1 MLVIKMKE
9 KLIRWMQGRY
19 GGDELGRFLIV
30 VYIVVAMINLFLE
43 SELISLFL
51 LGLMIWNISRI
62 LSKKIYARRKENQ
75 IFLAKMQP
83 FQRGIK
89 IIKLNLKDRN
99 NRYYICPKCH
109 QICRIPRT
117 NKKGMITCPR
127 CFHQFKARS

>member
-1 MLVIKMKE
+1 MVIKMKE

-19 GGDELGRFLIV
+19 GEDELGRFLIV
-30 VYIVVAMINLFLE
+30 VYVITAIINLILE

-51 LGLMIWNISRI
+51 LVLMIWNISRI

-75 IFLAKMQP
+75 IFLTKMQP
-83 FQRGIK
+83 FLRGIK